1 MPSVTTFIASLGV
14 NTHVDATSSPYGNV
28 ALVAKDLAYLGISHI
43 RDHAWDTDLSAYKV
57 LATGGIK
64 FDLIVD
70 DSPKAAVAAMMPI
83 ASSIV
88 SFEGANEVDTSGS
101 KVAAVVA
108 QQAALFAAV
117 KGTPAMSAI
126 PVLNL
131 SVADPANFVKFAG
144 AASAAS
150 DVINL
155 HAYAA
160 WGDVPQLV
168 LPSRISSE
176 ASATKA
182 SVITETGYFTMLN
195 NAVDPSGVD
204 EATQAK
210 LTLDTVFDSFSL
222 GVGQT
227 YLYELLD
234 EGADPGDT
242 NSEMHYGLFHAD
254 GSPKP
259 VATAIHNLTSILA
272 VAGAGVTPTLRPVVT
287 GLPASGRSLILT
299 GTDGATFLTLWAE
312 PKIWD
317 TDKQTPI
324 AAGSASVTVDL
335 GAVVGSVSVYDPL
348 LGTGAIATYTNVSR
362 ITVSV
367 TDHPLIIRAA
377 NIGAAAVVI
386 PGNLGVAQAVDLVS
400 GAVVSVAGAAYTA
413 VAPGPTVKFSWASA
427 DAVALT
433 APVANAYLQGN
444 AGNDTLTALAGNNV
458 LDGGR
463 GSNLL
468 VGTGGDDGGKDRF
481 FADLRGGASTFN
493 TVVNFHKGDVV
504 TLWGF
509 TAGVGALRWLGSS
522 PIPDQSGATV
532 RASVTGV
539 GAATTLTFANFSL
552 NDLKAQTSVTTGSE
566 NGTAF
571 LRFTN
576 HG

>member
-14 NTHVDATSSPYGNV
+14 NTHVDATTTPYGNV
-28 ALVAKDLAYLGISHI
+28 ALVARDLAYLGISHI

-57 LATGGIK
+57 LATGGVK

-70 DSPKAAVAAMMPI
+70 DSPKAAVAAMVPI
-83 ASSIV
+83 AGSIV
-88 SFEGANEVDTSGS
+88 SFEGANEVDTGGV
-101 KVAAVVA
+101 KVATAVA

-117 KGTPAMSAI
+117 KGAPALSAI

-131 SVADPANFVKFAG
+131 SVADPANFAKYAG
-144 AASAAS
+144 AAS
-150 DVINL
+150 DVVNL

-168 LPSRISSE
+168 LPGRISAA
-176 ASATKA
+176 ASPIKA
-182 SVITETGYFTMLN
+182 SIITETGYFTMLN
-195 NAVDPSGVD
+195 NSIDPSGVD
-204 EATQAK
+204 ESTQAK
-210 LTLDTVFDSFSL
+210 LTLDTVFDSFSM
-222 GVGQT
+222 GIGRT

-234 EGADPGDT
+234 EAADPGNT

-254 GSPKP
+254 GSPKL

-272 VAGAGVTPTLRPVVT
+272 VTGAGTTPTLHPVIT
-287 GLPASGRSLILT
+287 GLPASGRSMSLT
-299 GTDGATFLTLWAE
+299 GTDGANFLTLWAE

-317 TDKQTPI
+317 TDKQAPI
-324 AAGSASVTVDL
+324 APPAASVTVDL

-348 LGTGAIATYTNVSR
+348 LGTVAIATNTNVSR
-362 ITVSV
+362 ITVTV
-367 TDHPLIIRAA
+367 TDHPLVIRAA
-377 NIGAAAVVI
+377 NAGAGAAVI
-386 PGNLGVAQAVDLVS
+386 PQTLGVAMATDLIN
-400 GAVVSVAGAAYTA
+400 GAIVKVAGAAYTA
-413 VAPGPTVKFSWASA
+413 VAPGPTVKFTWTSA

-444 AGNDTLTALAGNNV
+444 AGNDTLTALAGSNV

-481 FADLRGGASTFN
+481 FADLRGGASTSN

-509 TAGVGALRWLGSS
+509 TAGMGALRWLGTS
-522 PIPDQSGATV
+522 PIPDQSGATI
-532 RASVTGV
+532 RASVTGS
-539 GAATTLTFANFSL
+539 GATTTLTFANFSL
-552 NDLKAQTSVTTGSE
+552 HDLKAQTIVTTGSE